1 MVLGVRPVTVNG
13 LLVATT
19 RVPLAEGLNPTG
31 PYLITQGLLP
41 TVQLSVA
48 LVLLVVV
55 TAKFWGFGQVGVA

>member
-1 MVLGVRPVTVNG
+1 VLGVNPFTVNG

-19 RVPLAEGLNPTG
+19 RVPATEGLNPVG

-48 LVLLVVV
+48 LVLLEVV
-55 TAKFWGFGQVGVA
+55 TATFWGLGHEGAA